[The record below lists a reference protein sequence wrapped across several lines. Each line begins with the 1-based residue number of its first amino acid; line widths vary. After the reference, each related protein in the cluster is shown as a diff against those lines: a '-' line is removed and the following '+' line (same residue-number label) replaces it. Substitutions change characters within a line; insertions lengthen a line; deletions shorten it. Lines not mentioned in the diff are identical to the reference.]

1 MELKA
6 KLSRFI
12 NSDLQVQEAG
22 LWTHLPRPGVDV
34 GAQPWGCP
42 AVSRPIQAG
51 SGTGPGV
58 RVGGAVLLGG
68 APASLRS
75 GGPACPR
82 LWGPRLP
89 GERPEPHLGRPS
101 SRGPIPP
108 HPPGHR
114 CPLWTGLCTR
124 SCHGLSL
131 LPSACVSGAQR
142 VLSGGAHVDS
152 LRAEGS

>member
-22 LWTHLPRPGVDV
+22 LWTRLPRPGVDV
-34 GAQPWGCP
+34 GGTAVG
-42 AVSRPIQAG
+42 VSRCLP
-51 SGTGPGV
+51 SHPGGLRRWPRG
-58 RVGGAVLLGG
+58 RVGGTVLLGG
-68 APASLRS
+68 APAPLRS
-75 GGPACPR
+75 GGPACAC
-82 LWGPRLP
+82 LWGLRLP

-108 HPPGHR
+108 HPPGHC

-124 SCHGLSL
+124 SRHGLSL
-131 LPSACVSGAQR
+131 LPSACVSGAHR